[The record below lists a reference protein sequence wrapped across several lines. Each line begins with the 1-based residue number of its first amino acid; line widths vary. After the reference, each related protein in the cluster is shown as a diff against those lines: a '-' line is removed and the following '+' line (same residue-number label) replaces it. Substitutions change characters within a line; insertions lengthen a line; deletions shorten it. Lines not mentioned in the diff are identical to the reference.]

1 MVNGTQL
8 MYSNNNFVTWESDL
22 DVLEDGN
29 QMFYH
34 CYAMNTFKAK
44 TPNLKRGYRM
54 FSAIY
59 DYNNSSKYATIKLDL
74 DNLENGEQMF
84 YHTRA
89 VLIPN
94 RDIANGWQLPKLEN
108 GRRMFS
114 NSSVSVAATENSSWE
129 DTSYLCFPALINAEG
144 MFYNCSSLG
153 SFGSNEFSNI
163 TNCHEMFRKSN
174 ITNFVNKEL
183 LPNGPV
189 VNSEIAYLEE
199 SSNYRL
205 AQEAGCNVCM
215 SGMFQECSNLQ
226 YAYLDLGSNVETRI
240 YAPQM
245 FYLSMSQ
252 GGQVHLRDNFEYC
265 LVSADEMFRGCKFSK
280 FTSTNGHHFSH
291 LRSARSMFQH
301 AQYIPSL
308 VISSMPVVEDTSL
321 FARGCSNLIHAS
333 LNAKT
338 IGYGAFAN
346 CIKLDSAYL
355 HLGNGTHDFSFL
367 FSGSMG
373 GSGYTMLSSVELH
386 ENNNGNIVS
395 DIQSCYCMF
404 ADCPYLSS
412 ASVDNYISFAN
423 VADAAGMFNYCYRA
437 NYDTI
442 SSFTRSFSENL
453 SNGIYMFY
461 YCNALESMP
470 LTYNQMKNIESGSYM
485 FYQCVAMNGTFSN
498 FNDTFPNLRSADS
511 MFRSCGN
518 VNGYWRS
525 DLPELLN
532 ANGMFAHTGIEQ
544 FGNYDQTIEAPKV
557 TNTNGMFMFCQD
569 LEHCYITMA
578 NVTTAREM
586 FENCSS
592 LSYVNMLN
600 MPKLT
605 DSYRMFYDCTT
616 LSSLIFDNIT
626 NMTSCGEMCA
636 GCDSLSQIYIYNT
649 SGNEYRWQTC
659 YGMFASKHDLIID
672 VQGNNTNIFKN
683 ATGCDHMFAYA
694 RNGVEILPENYST
707 LQIIGVEKQ
716 INSMTINDV
725 GGMFNERRIIDSD
738 TAELISCISYYST
751 LSNSQSMGSIFIEE
765 PSYLDNLDLMGA
777 WSRSEAEEVSGKS
790 YSKIELSKPKGSTV
804 NISLTVYCDTEKYNQ
819 YSDPYAAL
827 HIVEGSPYIPNA
839 SSWYDNNSAFLSA
852 NGVEITSV
860 HDGYAWGTKNS

>member
-84 YHTRA
+84 YCSRA

-94 RDIANGWQLPKLEN
+94 RSIAGGWNLPKLEK
-108 GRRMFS
+108 GSWMFS
-114 NSSVSVAATENSSWE
+114 QSSVNVAATENSSWE

-174 ITNFVNKEL
+174 ITNFVNEDL

-205 AQEAGCNVCM
+205 AQDSGCNVCM

-226 YAYLDLGSNVETRI
+226 NAYLGISNKVETRI

-252 GGQVHLRDNFEYC
+252 GGQVHLLPSFEYC
-265 LVSADEMFRGCKFSK
+265 VLSADEMFRGCKFSS
-280 FTSTNGHHFSH
+280 FTTSEAHNFPQ

-301 AQYIPSL
+301 AQYIGSL
-308 VISSMPVVEDTSL
+308 VINSMPVVEDTTT
-321 FARGCSNLIHAS
+321 FAFGCSNLNHVS
-333 LNAKT
+333 MNAKT
-338 IGYGAFAN
+338 FGSAAFAN
-346 CIKLDSAYL
+346 CINLNSAYL
-355 HLGNGTHDFSFL
+355 YLGNGTHDFSFL
-367 FSGSMG
+367 FSGGFG

-386 ENNNGNIVS
+386 DNGNNVS

-412 ASVDNYISFAN
+412 ASVSNYVSFAN
-423 VADAAGMFNYCYRA
+423 VADAAGMFDCCYRA

-453 SNGIYMFY
+453 SKATCMFY
-461 YCNALESMP
+461 NCNTLENMP
-470 LTYNQMKNIESGSYM
+470 LTYNQMKNIEYCDYM
-485 FYQCVAMNGTFSN
+485 FYKCVAMNGTFSN
-498 FNDTFPNLRSADS
+498 FYDTLSSLSSANS
-511 MFRSCGN
+511 MFEGCGN

-525 DLPELLN
+525 NLPELLN

-605 DSYRMFYDCTT
+605 DSYRMFYGCTT
-616 LSSLIFDNIT
+616 LSSLTFDNIT

-636 GCDSLSQIYIYNT
+636 GCDSLRSIDIYN
-649 SGNEYRWQTC
+649 SGGGEYRWQTC
-659 YGMFASKHDLIID
+659 YGMFASKDNLTIVVHGD
-672 VQGNNTNIFKN
+672 NTNIFKN

-716 INSMTINDV
+716 INSMKINDV
-725 GGMFNERRIIDSD
+725 GGMFDERRIIDSD

-751 LSNSQSMGSIFIEE
+751 LSDSQSMGSIFIEE

-852 NGVEITSV
+852 NGVAITSV